1 MDIAFIAQSLWI
13 ALMEFVVMMI
23 SKANY
28 LFKLPFKIF
37 LQFIIK
43 ILNNQ
48 MFLYSRLKG
57 RIKPLYST
65 QKRTN
70 GLMDHH

>member
-28 LFKLPFKIF
+28 LFKLHFKIF
-37 LQFIIK
+37 LTVYHQNIEYSNVFI
-43 ILNNQ
+43 
-48 MFLYSRLKG
+48 F
-57 RIKPLYST
+57 
-65 QKRTN
+65 
-70 GLMDHH
+70 

>member
-37 LQFIIK
+37 LQI
-43 ILNNQ
+43 
-48 MFLYSRLKG
+48 
-57 RIKPLYST
+57 
-65 QKRTN
+65 
-70 GLMDHH
+70 GLAVYHQNIE